1 MNMRLEGQPD
11 RSQPAAPI
19 PWGQGV
25 AVPDLHPTFEKMVQR
40 LERRLPL
47 DQADREALLGLP
59 NNVKTM
65 PANAHVVRDG
75 EVPNYVTLM
84 LSGFA
89 CRYKLTGE
97 GGRQILSFHC
107 AAEFLDLQNSF
118 LGVAD
123 HSVQMLTEGEVAL
136 IPLGVMGELALT
148 RPGIARALWI
158 DTLIDASIFREWVVN
173 VGRRDSR
180 ARVAHLLCE
189 FSLRLEASG
198 LAKDHRYELP
208 MTQEQLADAVGL
220 TSVHVNRVLKQ
231 LAEEG
236 LIRRDRRSIAILDWN
251 RMRRAGDFNE
261 RYLHHD
267 AMGSRE
273 EAA

>member
-1 MNMRLEGQPD
+1 
-11 RSQPAAPI
+11 
-19 PWGQGV
+19 
-25 AVPDLHPTFEKMVQR
+25 MVQR
-40 LERRLPL
+40 LERRSPLP
-47 DQADREALLGLP
+47 QADREALLALSHNVRKLP
-59 NNVKTM
+59 
-65 PANAHVVRDG
+65 AAAHIVRDG
-75 EVPNYVTLM
+75 DTPDFCTLL

-89 CRYKLTGE
+89 YRYKLTGE
-97 GGRQILSFHC
+97 GGRQIISLHC
-107 AAEFLDLQNSF
+107 AGEFLDLQNSF

-123 HSVQMLTEGEVAL
+123 HSVQMLTEGELAL
-136 IPLGVMGELALT
+136 LPVGVFQELALT
-148 RPGIARALWI
+148 RPAIGRALWI

-189 FSLRLEASG
+189 FSLRLEAAG
-198 LAKDHRYELP
+198 LASNHQYELP

-231 LAEEG
+231 LGEEG
-236 LIRRDRRSIAILDWN
+236 LIRRDRRSILIVDWK
-251 RMRRAGDFNE
+251 RMREAGDFNE

-267 AMGSRE
+267 AMDSRE